1 MTLGFYMVLFEI
13 ESAAGSKKKTCKN
26 EESQQTIGP
35 PYLVMEY
42 EVSKQSAL
50 TINDISISG
59 HMHKCIQSIN
69 FRLVHI

>member
-42 EVSKQSAL
+42 EVSVNPIATREARQIMPTAL
-50 TINDISISG
+50 LLAHPELKI
-59 HMHKCIQSIN
+59 
-69 FRLVHI
+69 